1 MANKVK
7 YNLKNVHYAK
17 LTLASDGTATYGAV
31 KPWPGAVS
39 LSLEAQGE
47 VTPFYADGIV
57 YYQINNNNGYSG
69 DFESA
74 LVPEDFK
81 SDIMGETTDA
91 NGVMIENKNSKP
103 AEFALMFE
111 FDGDVNSRRHVLYRC
126 TATRPAVSGQTTEE
140 SATPQT
146 ESVALSAVSLPNGLV
161 KASTSDT
168 TASGT
173 YSGWFDAV
181 YQSAG
186 ANATVRITGDDSVV
200 KLSSITLEAIVTPSG
215 TVVWSSNDTDIA
227 TVDDSTGE
235 VTGVAAGRVVIMAT
249 LASDASVFDTK
260 VITVTNS

>member
-17 LTLASDGTATYGAV
+17 LTLASDGTASYGAV

-57 YYQINNNNGYSG
+57 YYQINNNNGYQG

-74 LVPEDFK
+74 LVPEEFK
-81 SDIMGETTDA
+81 TTIMGETVDT
-91 NGVMIENKNSKP
+91 NGVMIENKTAKP

-126 TATRPAVSGQTTEE
+126 TATRPAVAGQTVED

-146 ESVALSAVSLPNGLV
+146 ETVALSAVSLPNGLV
-161 KASTSDT
+161 KASTSET
-168 TASGT
+168 TSSGT
-173 YSGWFDAV
+173 YNGWYNAV

-186 ANATVRITGDDSVV
+186 TGYVSLAGDDTVEAGST
-200 KLSSITLEAIVTPSG
+200 ITLTATSSG
-215 TVVWSSNDTDIA
+215 TVDWTSNDTDVA
-227 TVDDSTGE
+227 TVAAGV
-235 VTGVAAGRVVIMAT
+235 VTGVAAGRAVIMAA
-249 LASDASVFDTK
+249 LASDAGVYDTK
-260 VITVTNS
+260 TITVTA